1 MEIEPAYAHMPLQSE
16 ARQGLPPMRTLGLV
30 GIHAPAGCGIQ
41 GCGVRTPRAAAVAA
55 ATWGLAS
62 DVHSPKGPTFTSAEK
77 SEMVPQGLPPAKTL
91 ALVVTLRG
99 AGAVPM
105 VHMHDAVAVTSSLI
119 FLLCFLLFFL
129 VFQGNHFSCAR
140 SEFYLSGLLMKIN
153 RP

>member
-41 GCGVRTPRAAAVAA
+41 VCGVRTPRAAAVAA

-129 VFQGNHFSCAR
+129 VF
-140 SEFYLSGLLMKIN
+140 
-153 RP
+153 